1 MVKEGNFRRGNNMRN
16 LIIGFVILLALFLL
30 LPFFGIDSIIV
41 FRIIE
46 WTTKFILPWVFL
58 YWLIRMVKT
67 LEKKG

>member
-1 MVKEGNFRRGNNMRN
+1 MRN
-16 LIIGFVILLALFLL
+16 LIIGFAILLALFLL
-30 LPFFGIDSIIV
+30 LLFFGIDSIII